1 MRTTILAAIALVAIT
16 GTVSAAADTNA
27 MQQVLANLGIAA
39 TVTYGGPVGQWTSVS
54 NGEYT
59 YTITAANIQAGANGV
74 AGVLGMAASQANIDQ
89 YSSANIIVKIIG
101 GSTYGVHVNH
111 DTLIADYVA
120 IQAGDTASMNSIYM
134 TVVNTMAVLGG
145 TRANTGMTPDWNN
158 YMSKGPVGGDWL

>member
-1 MRTTILAAIALVAIT
+1 MRTTILAVIALVAIT

-27 MQQVLANLGIAA
+27 MQKVLANLGISA
-39 TVTYGGPVGQWTSVS
+39 TVTLASNGQWTPD
-54 NGEYT
+54 YT

-101 GSTYGVHVNH
+101 GSTYGVHVTH

-134 TVVNTMAVLGG
+134 TVVNSMAVLGG

-158 YMSKGPVGGDWL
+158 YMSKGPVGSDWL